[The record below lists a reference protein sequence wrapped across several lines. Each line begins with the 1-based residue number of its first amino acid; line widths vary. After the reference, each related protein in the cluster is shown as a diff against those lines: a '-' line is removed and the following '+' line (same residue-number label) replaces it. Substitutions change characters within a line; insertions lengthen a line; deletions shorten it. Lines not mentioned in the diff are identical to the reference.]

1 MKKFHVQDEIWS
13 EKVSIRMKDGNFK
26 ADYIN
31 LSEHLQGTIIDPFM
45 TLSRS
50 EAQELANQLYAAGIQ
65 PEQGKG
71 SAGQLKAIEY
81 HLEDM
86 RKLVFK

>member
-13 EKVSIRMKDGNFK
+13 EMVSIRMKDGNFK

-31 LSEHLQGTIIDPFM
+31 LSEHLQGSIIDPFL
-45 TLSRS
+45 TLSRD

-71 SAGQLKAIEY
+71 SVGQLKAVQY

-86 RKLVFK
+86 RKLVFE